1 MTEYLRSLQRTK
13 RKTKDSLDSPLCL
26 GGETKYEMLDNL
38 NILLGVTGGVAA
50 YKAVDLARKLT
61 SASAGVKT
69 VMTEAACRLVGPKS
83 FEAVTQS
90 AVFTTMW
97 STPEEYQISHI
108 ALLNWA
114 DVVVVAP
121 ATANILGKIA
131 NGICDDMLSTTLCA
145 CWPLVESAAVLLA
158 PAMNNNMWANPAVQH
173 NIKTLEERG
182 FQFIGPAEGRLAC
195 GAEGIGRMSEPQ
207 DILDAIEKIA
217 SNIRKRE
224 V

>member
-1 MTEYLRSLQRTK
+1 VRF
-13 RKTKDSLDSPLCL
+13 

-50 YKAVDLARKLT
+50 YKAVDLASKLT
-61 SASAGVKT
+61 CSGAGVKT

-97 STPEEYQISHI
+97 STPSSKGCLMAEEYQISHI
-108 ALLNWA
+108 ALLDWA

-145 CWPLVESAAVLLA
+145 CWPLVESGMVLLA

-173 NIKTLEERG
+173 NVKTLEERG
-182 FQFIGPAEGRLAC
+182 FQFIGPVEGRLAC

-207 DILDAIEKIA
+207 QILEAIEKIT

>member
-1 MTEYLRSLQRTK
+1 MTEFLRSLQRK
-13 RKTKDSLDSPLCL
+13 QRKNKDSLDSPVRL
-26 GGETKYEMLDNL
+26 GDETKYEMLDNL

-50 YKAVDLARKLT
+50 YKAVDLAGKLT
-61 SASAGVKT
+61 AAGARVKT

-97 STPEEYQISHI
+97 STAEEYQISHI
-108 ALLNWA
+108 ALLDWA

-145 CWPLVESAAVLLA
+145 CWQLVESGAVLLA

-173 NIKTLEERG
+173 NVKTLEERG
-182 FQFIGPAEGRLAC
+182 FQFTGPEEGRLAC
-195 GAEGIGRMSEPQ
+195 GTEGIGRMSEPQ
-207 DILDAIEKIA
+207 EILEAIEKIA
-217 SNIRKRE
+217 SNIGKRE

>member
-1 MTEYLRSLQRTK
+1 
-13 RKTKDSLDSPLCL
+13 
-26 GGETKYEMLDNL
+26 MLDNL

-50 YKAVDLARKLT
+50 YKAVDLAGKLT
-61 SASAGVKT
+61 AAGARVKT

-97 STPEEYQISHI
+97 STSEEYQISHI
-108 ALLNWA
+108 ALLEWA

-145 CWPLVESAAVLLA
+145 CWPLVESGTALLA
-158 PAMNNNMWANPAVQH
+158 PAMNNNMWANPAVQD
-173 NIKTLEERG
+173 NVKTLEERG
-182 FQFIGPAEGRLAC
+182 FQFIGPVEGRLAC
-195 GAEGIGRMSEPQ
+195 GTEGIGRMSEPQ

-217 SNIRKRE
+217 SNIKRRE